1 MKLKRIEAIFTP
13 PASHMV
19 GDGFKV
25 HQFIPSVKG
34 LDMKRMDPFL
44 LLDYN
49 AKQHVEAS
57 SKPKGVGVHPHRGF
71 ETVTLAYKGRIAHH
85 DSAGNAGIIGEGDVQ
100 WMTAASG
107 VLHKEYYEEE
117 WAREGGDFQMVQLW
131 VNLPRKYK
139 EEKPRYQALASN
151 DFERVYLSGNN
162 SYIEIIAGEY
172 AGKKG
177 KAMTFSPIHLM
188 NARLTQGDK
197 AEFSFPK
204 DYTTFLLVIEG
215 NIYIN
220 ESIDVKADHLLLFA
234 YEGETFSITAS
245 KNSVVL
251 IVSGEPLKESIAAYG
266 PFVMNTQKELI
277 QAFEDFNKGKYGI
290 LND

>member
-1 MKLKRIEAIFTP
+1 
-13 PASHMV
+13 
-19 GDGFKV
+19 
-25 HQFIPSVKG
+25 
-34 LDMKRMDPFL
+34 
-44 LLDYN
+44 
-49 AKQHVEAS
+49 
-57 SKPKGVGVHPHRGF
+57 
-71 ETVTLAYKGRIAHH
+71 
-85 DSAGNAGIIGEGDVQ
+85 
-100 WMTAASG
+100 
-107 VLHKEYYEEE
+107 
-117 WAREGGDFQMVQLW
+117 MVQLW

-266 PFVMNTQKELI
+266 PFVMNTQKELV